1 LWLAISRLRRASF
14 TPEAE
19 HAALATEQPLG
30 GQAIVLVVSLAGRC
44 IEGRNVNGAAN
55 TVGQEHLAIQ
65 RVRIT
70 RVGT

>member
-1 LWLAISRLRRASF
+1 LRRASF

-30 GQAIVLVVSLAGRC
+30 GQAIVLVVSLAVRC
-44 IEGRNVNGAAN
+44 IEGRKVNGTAD
-55 TVGQEHLAIQ
+55 TVRQQHLAIQ

-70 RVGT
+70 WVGT